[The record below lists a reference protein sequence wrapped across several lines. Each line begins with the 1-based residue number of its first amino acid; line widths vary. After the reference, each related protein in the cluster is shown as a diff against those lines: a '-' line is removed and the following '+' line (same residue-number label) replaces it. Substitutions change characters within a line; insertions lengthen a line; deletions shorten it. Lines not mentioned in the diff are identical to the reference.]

1 MCTAIRLISNDTYVG
16 RNLDYDF
23 SFGEEIVITPRN
35 YIFKFKHAN
44 CIKKHYAIIG
54 MAHVENNYP
63 LYYDAMNEQGLAV
76 VGLNFVGNAI
86 YSNSLSNSKINIA
99 QFELIPY
106 ILSKC
111 SNVNEAKELLFKT
124 NVMNTSFSEH
134 LPCASLHY
142 MIADKDNCITVEF
155 VKTGMKIYKNKVN
168 VLTNNPPF
176 REQLFNLNNY
186 SKLSNKDPKN
196 TFSTSIDLTNYS
208 RGMGSIGL
216 PGDPSSMSRFV
227 KATFVLHNSIFD
239 KDDISSINQFFHI
252 LHSVEQQKG
261 ICEVKENEF
270 EYTIYSSC
278 MNLRTGVYYYTT
290 YNSHTIHAVN
300 MNNINLE
307 NKDLSRYEM
316 INKEDIKLQN

>member
-1 MCTAIRLISNDTYVG
+1 MCTAIRLISNDVYVG

-63 LYYDAMNEQGLAV
+63 LYYDAMNEKGLAIT
-76 VGLNFVGNAI
+76 GLNFVGNAF
-86 YSNSLSNSKINIA
+86 YSANISNSKTNIA
-99 QFELIPY
+99 QFELVPY
-106 ILSKC
+106 LLSKC
-111 SNVNEAKELLFKT
+111 SNVKEAIELLHNT
-124 NVMNTSFSEH
+124 NVMSTPFNEH
-134 LPCASLHY
+134 FPCASLHY
-142 MIADKDNCITVEF
+142 MIADKNECVTVEF
-155 VKTGMKIYKNKVN
+155 VKVGMKIYKNKVN

-176 REQLFNLNNY
+176 KEQLFNLNNY
-186 SKLSNKDPKN
+186 SKLSNKDPIN
-196 TFSTSIDLTNYS
+196 TFSPFIDLTNYS

-227 KATFVLHNSIFD
+227 KATFVLHNSIFN
-239 KDDISSINQFFHI
+239 KDDTSSINQFFHI

-261 ICEVKENEF
+261 ICEVKENEY

-278 MNLRTGVYYYTT
+278 MNLRTGIYYYTT
-290 YNSHTIHAVN
+290 YNSHTVHAVN

-316 INKEDIKLQN
+316 INQEIIKFQN

>member
-1 MCTAIRLISNDTYVG
+1 MCTSIRLISNDTYVG

-54 MAHVENNYP
+54 MAHVDNNYP
-63 LYYDAMNEQGLAV
+63 LYYDAMNEKGLAV

-176 REQLFNLNNY
+176 KEQLFNLNNY
-186 SKLSNKDPKN
+186 SKLTRKDPIN
-196 TFSTSIDLTNYS
+196 TFSSLLDLTNYS

>member
-63 LYYDAMNEQGLAV
+63 LYYDAMNEKGLAV

-176 REQLFNLNNY
+176 KEQLFNLNNY
-186 SKLSNKDPKN
+186 SKLTRKDPIN
-196 TFSTSIDLTNYS
+196 TFSSLLDLTNYS

-278 MNLRTGVYYYTT
+278 MNLRTGIYYYAT